1 MLELE
6 KEVAVR
12 KNEQS
17 ALEDLINEK
26 RRYENII
33 CTTQTRNREIIA
45 EITKLSDSIPE
56 DLEEKTTE
64 LDRVRKELAEQT
76 ALKMQVMDAETKM
89 SQTLTEYDQQI
100 RTIENY
106 IDNTQK
112 RISEI
117 VQQQNFMENSG
128 CPDIANA
135 SCHFLEKAMKDI
147 KELPEEEGRLKHWQR
162 SLKEMRSDR
171 EKVEQE
177 AKENI
182 QNIGYSAERMEKLTE
197 AVSELTKYEQLK
209 DQVGGIKLT
218 VVRLEAERESNDKN
232 IEQCNTELAT
242 VNLKALEAKK
252 RLNELAELVK
262 KYEEGRL
269 GCVRFSSVLEAE
281 AELPVYEERARHL
294 QERADVLGKATAD
307 GQKEYESMKRLY
319 FAAVKLVDELK
330 ETQPKGCNEELD
342 KKIADTEAEMSTA
355 QVQKGL
361 LMQQIEDIETMQD
374 EIAILNRGIAVAA
387 GKADSYEI
395 LKQAFSQDGVPHQI
409 VRNIIPHITDT
420 ANNIIGS
427 MTGGT
432 MGVEFV
438 MERTVKGKDGD
449 KATLDVLINEYGK
462 TTLPYASKSGGE
474 KVKASL
480 AVILALSEIKATAA
494 GIQLGMLFIDE
505 PPFLDDDG
513 TQAYVDSLE
522 TIRQRYPDVKVMAIT
537 HDEAMKARFSQ
548 SVTVVKTDEGSKVIY

>member
-1 MLELE
+1 
-6 KEVAVR
+6 
-12 KNEQS
+12 
-17 ALEDLINEK
+17 
-26 RRYENII
+26 
-33 CTTQTRNREIIA
+33 
-45 EITKLSDSIPE
+45 
-56 DLEEKTTE
+56 
-64 LDRVRKELAEQT
+64 
-76 ALKMQVMDAETKM
+76 
-89 SQTLTEYDQQI
+89 
-100 RTIENY
+100 
-106 IDNTQK
+106 
-112 RISEI
+112 
-117 VQQQNFMENSG
+117 
-128 CPDIANA
+128 
-135 SCHFLEKAMKDI
+135 
-147 KELPEEEGRLKHWQR
+147 
-162 SLKEMRSDR
+162 
-171 EKVEQE
+171 
-177 AKENI
+177 
-182 QNIGYSAERMEKLTE
+182 MEKLTKT
-197 AVSELTKYEQLK
+197 ATELTKYEQLK
-209 DQVGGIKLT
+209 DQAGNVKLT
-218 VVRLEAERESNDKN
+218 IARLEAEREANDKN
-232 IEQCNTELAT
+232 IEQCNKELAT

-252 RLNELAELVK
+252 RLNDLAELVK
-262 KYEEGRL
+262 KYEEGML
-269 GCVRFSSVLEAE
+269 GCMRLSCVLEAE

-294 QERADVLGKATAD
+294 QERAGVLEKATAD
-307 GQKEYESMKRLY
+307 GQREYESRKELY
-319 FAAVKLVDELK
+319 FAATRLVDKLK
-330 ETQPKGCNEELD
+330 ESKPLECNEELD
-342 KKIADTEAEMSTA
+342 KKIADAEEELSTA
-355 QVQKGL
+355 QIQKGL
-361 LMQQIEDIETMQD
+361 LMQQIEDIETLQD
-374 EIAILNRGIAVAA
+374 EIVILNRAIAVAA

-409 VRNIIPHITDT
+409 VRNIIPHITNT